1 MCILWLELSVHVTLA
16 TAGTATSAASC
27 RKMGVGIAHAHAPLL
42 TFAPL
47 HVNDDGSK
55 LRKPT
60 VGGRCWRRCS
70 EGFEAGK
77 SCVFQAMKED
87 HIVRLLQCSGMT
99 VGGHALLWE
108 LWERDSS
115 PCSRPNRKFFLQHC
129 ITVLHVALLRKQRRY
144 SSTRSITIFC
154 VVVFIFSSYV

>member
-1 MCILWLELSVHVTLA
+1 MDPNFESRLLE
-16 TAGTATSAASC
+16 G
-27 RKMGVGIAHAHAPLL
+27 GVGEDVLKVLKQEKVVSH
-42 TFAPL
+42 
-47 HVNDDGSK
+47 
-55 LRKPT
+55 R
-60 VGGRCWRRCS
+60 
-70 EGFEAGK
+70 
-77 SCVFQAMKED
+77 VFQAMKED